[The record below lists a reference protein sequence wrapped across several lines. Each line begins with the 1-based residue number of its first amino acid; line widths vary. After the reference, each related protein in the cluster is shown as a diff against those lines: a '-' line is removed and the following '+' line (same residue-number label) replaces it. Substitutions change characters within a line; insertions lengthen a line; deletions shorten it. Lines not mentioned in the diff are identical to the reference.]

1 MKRNRKT
8 IKRKEH
14 DKTQNGKLENRSRE
28 EEQYKNNREKLE
40 AVEAEEKLGQEA
52 SEKNREEW
60 TEETGLRK
68 VKMLMRE
75 KKTRTTIIQ
84 FSI

>member
-14 DKTQNGKLENRSRE
+14 DKTQNGKLENKSRE
-28 EEQYKNNREKLE
+28 EEEYKNNWEKLE
-40 AVEAEEKLGQEA
+40 AVEAEEEL
-52 SEKNREEW
+52 
-60 TEETGLRK
+60 GLRK

-75 KKTRTTIIQ
+75 EKT
-84 FSI
+84 

>member
-8 IKRKEH
+8 IKRKGH
-14 DKTQNGKLENRSRE
+14 DKTQNGKLENKSRE
-28 EEQYKNNREKLE
+28 EEEYKNNREKVE
-40 AVEAEEKLGQEA
+40 ALEAEEELGQEA

-60 TEETGLRK
+60 TEETWLKK

-75 KKTRTTIIQ
+75 EKTRTP
-84 FSI
+84 